1 MKSSDVKA
9 MLDEYNNGGDFADFV
24 NRNAK
29 AYGTDAIAEIHKAIT
44 FEYFKW
50 LKEFNKGKI
59 KDQ

>member
-9 MLDEYNNGGDFADFV
+9 MLDEYNKGGDFADFV
-24 NRNAK
+24 NKNMN
-29 AYGTDAIAEIHKAIT
+29 AYGTGVFAELNKAIT